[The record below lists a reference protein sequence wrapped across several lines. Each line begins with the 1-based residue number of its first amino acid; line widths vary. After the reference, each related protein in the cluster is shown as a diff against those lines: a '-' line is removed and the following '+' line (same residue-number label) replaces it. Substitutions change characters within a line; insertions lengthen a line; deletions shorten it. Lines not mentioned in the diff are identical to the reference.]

1 MVENDRNINTGN
13 SAPSKNKGRSHDFL
27 SALEMH
33 GNGNKS
39 AISKELRKL
48 ALLMRNVKKNEKDD
62 SQQDTADGRAANV
75 VSETTVSGKTDF
87 SKIDEFIMAEGE
99 ATDMTIDDII
109 RSGAPSGDYFSEN
122 DFVEGDASDGGSSQI
137 DSIDSFLAA
146 VKNGELKNACSIPD
160 GEEILESDDCDMCDD
175 ETGGID
181 ESFFTESL
189 AKIYI
194 KQRRYDKALEIINKL
209 SLIYPE
215 KNIYFADQIRFLKKL
230 IDNIKTE

>member
-1 MVENDRNINTGN
+1 MGESERNTNMDNTGPTGN
-13 SAPSKNKGRSHDFL
+13 SGRSNSLL
-27 SALEMH
+27 SALDMH
-33 GNGNKS
+33 GKGNRS

-48 ALLMRNVKKNEKDD
+48 ALLMRNVKNTDDKSVKSCVKPEKAKND
-62 SQQDTADGRAANV
+62 SV
-75 VSETTVSGKTDF
+75 HETSPACKTDF
-87 SKIDEFIMAEGE
+87 SKIDEFISAEGE
-99 ATDMTIDDII
+99 TSDLTIDDII
-109 RSGAPSGDYFSEN
+109 RSGAPSGDYFSED
-122 DFVEGDASDGGSSQI
+122 DFIGETGIGDSAQI
-137 DSIDSFLAA
+137 SSIDSFLEA
-146 VKNGELKNACSIPD
+146 VRNGDLKSACSA
-160 GEEILESDDCDMCDD
+160 SDDEDCCTDEYVDCND

-181 ESFFTESL
+181 ESFYTESL